1 MSETAHSHAV
11 PLRVYI
17 LVFGALMILT
27 GATVGAAYIDLGA
40 LNVLVALTIAV
51 CKGTLV
57 VLFFMHVYYS
67 DKLVKVVAAAGFLW
81 MIIFLVLTLADFL
94 TREWIASPQ
103 GW

>member
-1 MSETAHSHAV
+1 MSSSSHIV
-11 PLRVYI
+11 PLRVYF

-27 GATVGAAYIDLGA
+27 GATVGAAYIDLGP
-40 LNVLVALTIAV
+40 LNVLVALSIAI

-67 DKLVKVVAAAGFLW
+67 TSLTKVIAASGFLW
-81 MIIFLVLTLADFL
+81 MIIFLALTLSDFL
-94 TREWIASPQ
+94 SREWISSPQ